1 MHLLT
6 GGVGVGG
13 GYSGT
18 RVPGEVGQNQGR
30 RLLLRGPS
38 ELGDLPEGP
47 LLHILYL
54 QSPLEPEWKT
64 TETITGEIR

>member
-1 MHLLT
+1 MHPLT
-6 GGVGVGG
+6 GGGG

-30 RLLLRGPS
+30 RLLLRWLV

-47 LLHILYL
+47 LLHILDL
-54 QSPLEPEWKT
+54 QSPLESVWKT
-64 TETITGEIR
+64 TETIMDEIR